1 MSGVRRV
8 IVVWREWEGDA
19 GTRRGLGMGLAR
31 GTVLFLQ
38 LSAGYMDMFTLQKS
52 IKLYISD

>member
-1 MSGVRRV
+1 MEGVG
-8 IVVWREWEGDA
+8 GDA

-38 LSAGYMDMFTLQKS
+38 LSAGYMDMFTLRKS

>member
-1 MSGVRRV
+1 M
-8 IVVWREWEGDA
+8 VWREWEGDA

>member
-1 MSGVRRV
+1 MEGVG
-8 IVVWREWEGDA
+8 GDA
-19 GTRRGLGMGLAR
+19 VTRRGLGMGLAP

-38 LSAGYMDMFTLQKS
+38 LSAGYMDMFTLRKS